1 MISWMAALDGRQKM
15 MSASMGQEMRNG
27 IDGCEKKPYLSMFKS
42 DISKVINK
50 ISFSTCQ

>member
-27 IDGCEKKPYLSMFKS
+27 IDGSEKNHIYPCLNLILVK
-42 DISKVINK
+42 
-50 ISFSTCQ
+50 